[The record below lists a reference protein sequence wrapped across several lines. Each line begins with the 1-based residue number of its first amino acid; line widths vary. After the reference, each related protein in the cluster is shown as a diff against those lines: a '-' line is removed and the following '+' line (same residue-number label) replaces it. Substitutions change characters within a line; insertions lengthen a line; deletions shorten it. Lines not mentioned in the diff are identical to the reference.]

1 MATHDRVGNAYGSPA
16 KAATNSQRGGF
27 TGRPVTNEYGSGS
40 AKTVG
45 GQQIPRTDSYDTG
58 NQPGGRDSAG
68 GGTVYAYS
76 AKTRNAAPAT
86 RQEIDSSLSAGQSPN
101 IAKGSKAA
109 YRVANDSM
117 KEYGTTMNTVKSNY
131 RQSRKSGLSPDA
143 SRTQALN
150 SDGVVRQ
157 KTLSQDYSGE
167 NVL

>member
-1 MATHDRVGNAYGSPA
+1 MATHDRSGNAYGSPA

-45 GQQIPRTDSYDTG
+45 GQQIPRTDSYDKG

-76 AKTRNAAPAT
+76 AKTRKETPVT
-86 RQEIDSSLSAGQSPN
+86 GEEYRSSIASGQTPN
-101 IAKGSKAA
+101 TAKGSKAA
-109 YRVANDSM
+109 YRVANASM
-117 KEYGTTMNTVKSNY
+117 KEYGATMNSVKSNY
-131 RQSRKSGLSPDA
+131 KQARKSGFGPDDA
-143 SRTQALN
+143 RLQALN
-150 SDGVVRQ
+150 SGDALRQ
-157 KTLSQDYSGE
+157 RTLSQDYSGQ

>member
-1 MATHDRVGNAYGSPA
+1 MAMHDRVGNAYGSPA

-131 RQSRKSGLSPDA
+131 RESRKAGFGPDNA
-143 SRTQALN
+143 RMLALN
-150 SDGVVRQ
+150 SGDTLRQ
-157 KTLSQDYSGE
+157 RKLSQDYSGQ